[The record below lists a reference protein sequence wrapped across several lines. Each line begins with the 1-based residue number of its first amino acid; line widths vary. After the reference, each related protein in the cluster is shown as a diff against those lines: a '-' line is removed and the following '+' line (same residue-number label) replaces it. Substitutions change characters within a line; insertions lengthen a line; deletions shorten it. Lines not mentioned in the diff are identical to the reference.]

1 MSSSIKIENL
11 SHSFKKQNIF
21 NNMSLNFEKNK
32 IYGLLGKNGAG
43 KTTLLNIMVNQLI
56 QNEGEIEILG
66 KNPKEDIKV
75 LEEVCIVREKEFYS
89 PDFKVGQIF
98 EFSSSFYKSY
108 DKGLEKEL
116 CKYFDLN
123 TKKKV

>member
-43 KTTLLNIMVNQLI
+43 TTTLLNIMVNQLI

-75 LEEVCIVREKEFYS
+75 LEKFVSSGKKNFIV
-89 PDFKVGQIF
+89 QIL
-98 EFSSSFYKSY
+98 K
-108 DKGLEKEL
+108 
-116 CKYFDLN
+116 
-123 TKKKV
+123 